1 MFSGISSLFANPMGF
16 LTELLYRIPIVLVA
30 LSFHEWAHAYAA
42 YRLGDPTARNLGRMT
57 INPFAHIDPMGFL
70 MLVLFRFGWAKPVPI
85 STRHFKNPRKDELI
99 VSLAGV
105 TTNLLLAFVSM
116 GIFYAFVFTTGVN
129 DMGWQIFAA
138 FFFLNVSLCVFNL
151 LPIPPLDGYHVAQ
164 CLFLRSSK
172 GYRFFSFLD
181 QYGYIILLVLL
192 FSGVLS
198 AIMSPMVDGIVYAM
212 QSVYNAI
219 FSLLGLL

>member
-1 MFSGISSLFANPMGF
+1 MEF
-16 LTELLYRIPIVLVA
+16 LTELLYRIPAVLVA

-57 INPFAHIDPMGFL
+57 INPFAHIDPVGFL
-70 MLVLFRFGWAKPVPI
+70 TLMLFRFGWAKPVPI
-85 STRHFKNPRKDELI
+85 STRYFKNPRKDELI

-116 GIFYAFVFTTGVN
+116 GVFYLFAFTTGVN
-129 DMGWQIFAA
+129 EMGANLFYT
-138 FFFLNVSLCVFNL
+138 FFFLNVGLCVFNL

-164 CLFLRSSK
+164 CLFLR
-172 GYRFFSFLD
+172 GNGAYRFFSFLN

-198 AIMSPMVDGIVYAM
+198 TIMSPLVNGIVYVL
-212 QSVYNAI
+212 QSIYMGI
-219 FSLLGLL
+219 FQLLGIA